1 MKTKDLRNDVEYI
14 LVMNNFVNIIS
25 KKIELDKIQEQELK
39 YKINQIV
46 EFIKDYE

>member
-1 MKTKDLRNDVEYI
+1 MRTKDLRNDVEYI
-14 LVMNNFVNIIS
+14 LAMNNFVNIIS

-46 EFIKDYE
+46 EFIENE

>member
-1 MKTKDLRNDVEYI
+1 MKIKDLRNDVEYI
-14 LVMNNFVNIIS
+14 LAMNNFVNIIS

-46 EFIKDYE
+46 EHVENE

>member
-1 MKTKDLRNDVEYI
+1 MNKLSNDAEYI
-14 LVMNNFVNIIS
+14 LAMNNFVNIIS

-46 EFIKDYE
+46 EHVENE